1 MGGVLSLCCT
11 QDLFKDAPDVW
22 YASQSAL
29 EADYAFGAALG
40 EGMFAKVRVVTR
52 RRDGAAFAAKVFKKR
67 AELSDGNELSRAP
80 RADALLREI
89 DVLRRVAAPGSAC
102 VRLAGVV
109 ETPGELLLLTELCGG
124 GDLMHHVEGQRKFTA
139 GDAAAYFSDACA
151 AIARCHAVSVAH
163 RDVKPENMLVAF
175 DGRRRARVRLSDFG
189 SACVFAPGDRY
200 AADAGSPFWSSPEA
214 WALDYDHRG
223 DVYSVGVVLLV
234 LVDGM
239 LGGDEVRALHGGGL
253 AGLVDY
259 RARFYRDR
267 PPGLSAAPGPLRDL
281 LEGLLAPEAARLSA
295 AAALGSPWLAVW
307 KSTSEL
313 GHPHQTSERSSS
325 VTSTSIR
332 LILGRIDRSR
342 QVLEARQKAS
352 RRIRSH

>member
-1 MGGVLSLCCT
+1 MTEIESSEVWWGPPKPAGGIHT
-11 QDLFKDAPDVW
+11 
-22 YASQSAL
+22 
-29 EADYAFGAALG
+29 
-40 EGMFAKVRVVTR
+40 
-52 RRDGAAFAAKVFKKR
+52 
-67 AELSDGNELSRAP
+67 
-80 RADALLREI
+80 
-89 DVLRRVAAPGSAC
+89 
-102 VRLAGVV
+102 
-109 ETPGELLLLTELCGG
+109 
-124 GDLMHHVEGQRKFTA
+124 
-139 GDAAAYFSDACA
+139 
-151 AIARCHAVSVAH
+151 
-163 RDVKPENMLVAF
+163 
-175 DGRRRARVRLSDFG
+175 
-189 SACVFAPGDRY
+189 GDRY

-332 LILGRIDRSR
+332 LIFGRIDCSR
-342 QVLEARQKAS
+342 RVLEAQRKCLCQNI
-352 RRIRSH
+352 RLRSH